1 MLNKMLFVCLF
12 VALFSAGSSL
22 SCRWMNDK
30 FQQHSEESMALLDHM
45 TNNSTNTTEDA
56 ELDASLA
63 FPYSLYNQA
72 SNASDEDKLA
82 FTVHVLREVCGLFE
96 EDYSA
101 ASWEESTVE
110 DFLIVLNRQADELSS
125 CMGSHGR
132 KKKSPKLQMYF
143 KRLSHQIVGL
153 LTCFHSAEAWEL
165 IRTEIQR
172 HLQRADLVH
181 HTHTH
186 IHTNTHTPNLCP

>member
-1 MLNKMLFVCLF
+1 SLTMLFVCLF

-125 CMGSHGR
+125 CVS
-132 KKKSPKLQMYF
+132 SQPTTSLY
-143 KRLSHQIVGL
+143 STD
-153 LTCFHSAEAWEL
+153 LTEPLAEAWEL

-172 HLQRADLVH
+172 HLQRADLLASSLIKLPAD
-181 HTHTH
+181 H
-186 IHTNTHTPNLCP
+186 IQHGVSDFI

>member
-45 TNNSTNTTEDA
+45 VRTNNSTNTTEDA

-82 FTVHVLREVCGLFE
+82 FIVHVLREVCGLFE

-125 CMGSHGR
+125 CVSSQPTTSLHGR

-143 KRLSHQIVGL
+143 KRLSQLVL
-153 LTCFHSAEAWEL
+153 KKKEHSAEAWEL
-165 IRTEIQR
+165 IRTEIQL
-172 HLQRADLVH
+172 HLERADLLASSLIVG
-181 HTHTH
+181 
-186 IHTNTHTPNLCP
+186 